1 MRHGPCALDLPR
13 SAGHSGARPRRT
25 GRPDRDRTRTEVH
38 VAGNGGGGGR
48 TREDGARA
56 DRGRAD
62 RGDVRLDSPVLAGA
76 LAALSALGTGLA
88 ITVVP
93 ALIAQLSSSHGSLG
107 VLGAILLALDALVLG
122 HGGSLLLQA
131 GSVTGSIA
139 VMPFGLTIVLLVV
152 VALAARRAVRRLR
165 PISADGALRA
175 RALRD
180 GGMCLGALVVV
191 YTAGLGV
198 LAAIARST
206 LVHAVVPS
214 AVVSG
219 ALVSVVGGLA
229 GALLA
234 LRRRGG
240 GGVPEVRIL
249 SLLPAPY
256 GSVARAVLLA
266 LAGLAASAALV
277 CTAMIA
283 IRFGAV
289 ASLHESLHAGFW
301 GSVVLLLLQLALFP
315 LIAVWVLVVILGG
328 SVTLGA
334 GSVISLAGAET
345 TVMPALPLLGIVP
358 DPGTGPWWTRL
369 LIVLPVVAI
378 ALGAIRLCRD
388 LVGEGADAD
397 SSESALRE
405 RVIALVAYAVALLL
419 LVLLVAGLATGGIG
433 DGSLEALGP
442 RIGSLLLP
450 LLGIV
455 VLPTAAVA
463 AVCLT
468 PALPWARA
476 QWAGLRGRVEAA
488 ESRENGSTDRSEDE
502 PARDQDDD
510 ASVRTPSDPPSS

>member
-1 MRHGPCALDLPR
+1 M
-13 SAGHSGARPRRT
+13 
-25 GRPDRDRTRTEVH
+25 H

-48 TREDGARA
+48 TRT
-56 DRGRAD
+56 DRGRSD
-62 RGDVRLDSPVLAGA
+62 RGDVRLDSPALAGTLSA
-76 LAALSALGTGLA
+76 LGALGTGLA

-93 ALIAQLSSSHGSLG
+93 ALIAQLSSSQGSLG
-107 VLGAILLALDALVLG
+107 VLGAVLLALDALVLG

-139 VMPFGLTIVLLVV
+139 VMPFGLTLLLLVV
-152 VALAARRAVRRLR
+152 VALAARRAMRRLR
-165 PISADGALRA
+165 LISADGALRA

-180 GGMCLGALVVV
+180 GGICLGALVVV

-229 GALLA
+229 GTLLA

-240 GGVPEVRIL
+240 DGVPEVRIL
-249 SLLPAPY
+249 ALLPAPY
-256 GSVARAVLLA
+256 GAVARAVLLA
-266 LAGLAASAALV
+266 LAGLVAAAALV

-283 IRFGAV
+283 VRFGSV

-315 LIAVWVLVVILGG
+315 LVVVWVLVVVLGG
-328 SVTLGA
+328 SVSLGA
-334 GSVISLAGAET
+334 GSAISLAGAQT

-358 DPGTGPWWTRL
+358 DPGTAPWWTRL
-369 LIVLPVVAI
+369 LLVLPVAAVV
-378 ALGAIRLCRD
+378 LGAIRLCRD
-388 LVGEGADAD
+388 LVDESRESDERGESSGSPARSADGVFSD
-397 SSESALRE
+397 PVLRE
-405 RVIALVAYAVALLL
+405 RVVALAAYAVALLL
-419 LVLLVAGLATGGIG
+419 IVLVVAGLATGGIG

-442 RIGSLLLP
+442 RVGTLLLP
-450 LLGIV
+450 LLGV
-455 VLPTAAVA
+455 VVVPTAAVA

-468 PALPWARA
+468 PALPWLRTR
-476 QWAGLRGRVEAA
+476 WSGLRGRVEAA
-488 ESRENGSTDRSEDE
+488 ESREHGED
-502 PARDQDDD
+502 D
-510 ASVRTPSDPPSS
+510 SVRTPSDPPSS

>member
-1 MRHGPCALDLPR
+1 M
-13 SAGHSGARPRRT
+13 
-25 GRPDRDRTRTEVH
+25 
-38 VAGNGGGGGR
+38 AGNGGGGGR
-48 TREDGARA
+48 GREDRT
-56 DRGRAD
+56 RTD

-76 LAALSALGTGLA
+76 LAALGALATGLA

-93 ALIAQLSSSHGSLG
+93 ALVAQLSSAQGSLG

-191 YTAGLGV
+191 YTVGLGV

-240 GGVPEVRIL
+240 GGIPEVRIL

-283 IRFGAV
+283 VRFGAV

-315 LIAVWVLVVILGG
+315 LIVVWVLVVILGG

-358 DPGTGPWWTRL
+358 DPGTAPWWTRL
-369 LIVLPVVAI
+369 LLVLPVVAV

-388 LVGEGADAD
+388 LVGEETD
-397 SSESALRE
+397 SASAEPVLRE

-419 LVLLVAGLATGGIG
+419 LVLLIAGLATGGIG

-450 LLGIV
+450 LLGV
-455 VLPTAAVA
+455 VVVPTAAVA

-476 QWAGLRGRVEAA
+476 RWAGLRGRVEAA
-488 ESRENGSTDRSEDE
+488 ESRENGSESSHEHRAEGSRGSSRADRTDDE
-502 PARDQDDD
+502 PAGVRDAD

>member
-1 MRHGPCALDLPR
+1 M
-13 SAGHSGARPRRT
+13 
-25 GRPDRDRTRTEVH
+25 H
-38 VAGNGGGGGR
+38 VAGSGGGGDR
-48 TREDGARA
+48 TLGDRISAARGRA
-56 DRGRAD
+56 DRGRTD
-62 RGDVRLDSPVLAGA
+62 RGDVRLDSPALAGA

-88 ITVVP
+88 VTVVP
-93 ALIAQLSSSHGSLG
+93 SLIAQLSSSQGSLG

-165 PISADGALRA
+165 PITADGALRA

-180 GGMCLGALVVV
+180 GGVCLGSLVVV

-219 ALVSVVGGLA
+219 ALVSVLGGLG

-234 LRRRGG
+234 LRRRGD

-256 GSVARAVLLA
+256 GAVARAVIIA
-266 LAGLAASAALV
+266 LAGLVASAALV
-277 CTAMIA
+277 ATAMIVM
-283 IRFGAV
+283 RFGSV

-315 LIAVWVLVVILGG
+315 LVVVWVLTVILGG
-328 SVTLGA
+328 TVTLGA
-334 GSVISLAGAET
+334 GSAIGLAGAET

-358 DPGTGPWWTRL
+358 DPGTAPWWTRL
-369 LIVLPVVAI
+369 LIVLPVVAV
-378 ALGAIRLCRD
+378 ALGAVRLCED
-388 LVGEGADAD
+388 LVEDEGDGVDGARTPDD
-397 SSESALRE
+397 QALRE

-442 RIGSLLLP
+442 ELGSLLLP

-455 VLPTAAVA
+455 VVPTAAVA

-468 PALPWARA
+468 PALPWLHAR
-476 QWAGLRGRVEAA
+476 WSGLRGRVEAA
-488 ESRENGSTDRSEDE
+488 ESRESGADGKPGGGGE
-502 PARDQDDD
+502 PSDV
-510 ASVRTPSDPPSS
+510 SVRTPSDPPSS

>member
-1 MRHGPCALDLPR
+1 M
-13 SAGHSGARPRRT
+13 
-25 GRPDRDRTRTEVH
+25 
-38 VAGNGGGGGR
+38 AGNGGGGGR
-48 TREDGARA
+48 AREDRT
-56 DRGRAD
+56 RAD

-76 LAALSALGTGLA
+76 LAALSALATGLA

-93 ALIAQLSSSHGSLG
+93 ALVAQLSSAQGSLG

-180 GGMCLGALVVV
+180 GGMCLGTLVVV
-191 YTAGLGV
+191 YTVGLGV

-229 GALLA
+229 GALFA

-256 GSVARAVLLA
+256 GSVARAVLIA

-277 CTAMIA
+277 CTAMVA
-283 IRFGAV
+283 VRFGAV

-315 LIAVWVLVVILGG
+315 LIVVWVLVIILGG
-328 SVTLGA
+328 AVTLGA
-334 GSVISLAGAET
+334 GSVISLAGVET

-358 DPGTGPWWTRL
+358 DPGTAPWWTRL
-369 LIVLPVVAI
+369 LLVLPVVAV

-388 LVGEGADAD
+388 LVGEEIDGA
-397 SSESALRE
+397 SAEPVLRE
-405 RVIALVAYAVALLL
+405 RLVALVAYAVALLL
-419 LVLLVAGLATGGIG
+419 LVLLIAGLATGGIG
-433 DGSLEALGP
+433 DGSLETLGP

-455 VLPTAAVA
+455 VVPTAAVA

-476 QWAGLRGRVEAA
+476 RWAGLRGRVEAA
-488 ESRENGSTDRSEDE
+488 ESRENGSGSSHEHRAEGFRGSSRAEPTDDG
-502 PARDQDDD
+502 PAGVQDAD

>member
-1 MRHGPCALDLPR
+1 MD
-13 SAGHSGARPRRT
+13 
-25 GRPDRDRTRTEVH
+25 

-48 TREDGARA
+48 AREDR
-56 DRGRAD
+56 DRTD

-76 LAALSALGTGLA
+76 LAALSALATGLA

-93 ALIAQLSSSHGSLG
+93 ALVAQLSSAQGSLG

-191 YTAGLGV
+191 YTVGLGV

-283 IRFGAV
+283 VRFGAV

-315 LIAVWVLVVILGG
+315 LIVVWALVVILGG

-358 DPGTGPWWTRL
+358 DPGTAPWWTRL
-369 LIVLPVVAI
+369 LLVLPVVAV

-388 LVGEGADAD
+388 LVGEETDGP
-397 SSESALRE
+397 SAEPVLRE

-419 LVLLVAGLATGGIG
+419 LVLLIAGLATGGIG

-455 VLPTAAVA
+455 VVPTAAVA

-476 QWAGLRGRVEAA
+476 RWAGLRGRVEAA
-488 ESRENGSTDRSEDE
+488 ESRENGSESSHEHRAEGSRGSSHGDRTHDE
-502 PARDQDDD
+502 PAGVRDAD

>member
-1 MRHGPCALDLPR
+1 M
-13 SAGHSGARPRRT
+13 
-25 GRPDRDRTRTEVH
+25 H

-48 TREDGARA
+48 TRT
-56 DRGRAD
+56 DRGRSD
-62 RGDVRLDSPVLAGA
+62 RGDVRLDSPALAGTLSA
-76 LAALSALGTGLA
+76 LGALGTGLA

-93 ALIAQLSSSHGSLG
+93 ALIAQLSSSQGPLG
-107 VLGAILLALDALVLG
+107 VLGAVLLALDALVLG

-139 VMPFGLTIVLLVV
+139 VMPFGLTILLLVV
-152 VALAARRAVRRLR
+152 VALAARRAMRRLR
-165 PISADGALRA
+165 LISADGALRA

-180 GGMCLGALVVV
+180 GGICLGALVVV

-229 GALLA
+229 GTLLA

-240 GGVPEVRIL
+240 DGVPEVRIL
-249 SLLPAPY
+249 ALLPAPY
-256 GSVARAVLLA
+256 GAVARAVLLA
-266 LAGLAASAALV
+266 LAGLVAAAALV

-283 IRFGAV
+283 VRFGSV

-315 LIAVWVLVVILGG
+315 LVVVWVLVVVLGG

-334 GSVISLAGAET
+334 GSAISLAGAQT

-358 DPGTGPWWTRL
+358 DPGTAPWWTRL
-369 LIVLPVVAI
+369 LLVLPVAAVV
-378 ALGAIRLCRD
+378 LGAIRLCRD
-388 LVGEGADAD
+388 LVDESRVSRESDEHGESSGSPARSADGA
-397 SSESALRE
+397 SSDPVLRE
-405 RVIALVAYAVALLL
+405 RVVALAAYAVALLL
-419 LVLLVAGLATGGIG
+419 IVLVVAGLATGGIG

-442 RIGSLLLP
+442 RVSTLLLP
-450 LLGIV
+450 LLGV
-455 VLPTAAVA
+455 VVVPTAAVA

-468 PALPWARA
+468 PALPWLRTR
-476 QWAGLRGRVEAA
+476 WSGLRGRVEAA
-488 ESRENGSTDRSEDE
+488 ESREHGED
-502 PARDQDDD
+502 D
-510 ASVRTPSDPPSS
+510 SVRPPSDPPSS